1 MKSIAAISIMVL
13 LILACDV
20 KAQLCLPG
28 SSGRESDTSFFFI
41 HTSCKMKLPVLVVL
55 YESPRGDTHYQS
67 IRRKHTDTVPI
78 PVEVRHSPFLVVHG
92 NVTYDG
98 YYQSNTDTPYLEK
111 DIYQHTVQTTLDIT
125 VKDQYPLHFS
135 FSTSKSNS
143 QLFRNITGI
152 NFQYTNQDFK
162 NMLLAKAKGWDAG
175 KLKQKVALEQLK
187 ARLDNDWNKLNQLK
201 SWFTAPGQLQ
211 KMAESRE
218 REYRLKIQD
227 SLAQLATRLHRPSL
241 DSLGNLPEIK
251 LSRRDSLLLV
261 FRQEYEAKKV
271 LFDSLQQAYAK
282 NERLFHQKEKAYSA
296 RKGSLMDALQHSRD
310 DLDLMNNLETL
321 NLPDSLLPKGYKILL
336 SVKSFGV
343 GRTMVDYSELTAKN
357 ISIMGVQTEVN
368 PSWYV
373 AFATG
378 AVDYRFR
385 DFIVNDNRVRQYLNM
400 IRVGA
405 GRKEG
410 NHVILSYYTGKK
422 QVYNFN
428 TNPPAGGVVEIPD
441 YKIMGLSLEGR
452 WQPDKNN
459 YIIGEVAKSSLPF
472 YARSAAH
479 QGLGNSMLT
488 FDDHSN
494 EAYAVSAFS
503 YLPAT
508 STRINGMYKRMGANF
523 QSFSLYASGSSQ
535 DAWMVQLTQPFFRQ
549 QLTLTGGVRQNMY
562 TSVFD
567 NASYR
572 SNTIFKSIQATFR
585 RRKWP
590 VLSLG
595 YFPSSQLMK
604 LSDDKFVENLYYT
617 LVATGSYYYQLKG
630 VTMNTI
636 FSGTK
641 FYNQQSDSNF
651 VYFNSTNLMLNQTVF
666 LGKFTLNG
674 GASSATTTEYAVY
687 GADGSVQYRPLN
699 WLELGAGLKY
709 NYQTVYEI
717 KQVGYL
723 ANARVS
729 IRKFGEVSLSGDK
742 GFVPGVNRQ
751 LVSNKT
757 GRLTYTKIF

>member
-1 MKSIAAISIMVL
+1 M
-13 LILACDV
+13 LACES
-20 KAQLCLPG
+20 KAQIHLPG
-28 SSGRESDTSFFFI
+28 ISGRESDTSFFYI
-41 HTSCKMKLPVLVVL
+41 HRGCKMKLPVLVVL
-55 YESPRGDTHYQS
+55 YEAPRGDTRYQA
-67 IRRKHTDTVPI
+67 IRRKHIDI
-78 PVEVRHSPFLVVHG
+78 EPVVESHKPFLVVHG

-98 YYQSNTDTPYLEK
+98 YYQSNSDTPYLER
-111 DIYQHTVQTTLDIT
+111 DIQQHTLQTTLDIT

-152 NFQYTNQDFK
+152 NFQYSNQDFK

-175 KLKQKVALEQLK
+175 KLKQKLALEQMK
-187 ARLDNDWNKLNQLK
+187 TRLDNDWNELSQLK

-211 KMAESRE
+211 KMAESKE

-227 SLAQLATRLHRPSL
+227 SLMQLAARVKRPLL
-241 DSLGNLPEIK
+241 DSLGGVPEVK
-251 LSRRDSLLLV
+251 LSRKDSLLV
-261 FRQEYEAKKV
+261 KFQHEYEEKKM
-271 LFDSLQQAYAK
+271 LFDSLQQLYAK
-282 NERLFHQKEKAYSA
+282 NERLFHQKEKVYSA

-310 DLDLMNNLETL
+310 DQEMINNLEAL
-321 NLPDSLLPKGYKILL
+321 NLPDSLLPKGYKMLL
-336 SVKSFGV
+336 AVKSFGL

-357 ISIMGVQTEVN
+357 ISIMGVQAELN

-378 AVDYRFR
+378 MVDYRFR

-410 NHVILSYYTGKK
+410 NHLILSYYTGKK

-428 TNPPAGGVVEIPD
+428 TNPPAGGIVETPD

-452 WQPDKNN
+452 WQVDRNN
-459 YIIGEVAKSSLPF
+459 YVIGEVAKSSLPF
-472 YARSAAH
+472 YARSASH
-479 QGLGNSMLT
+479 QGLGSSMTT
-488 FDDHSN
+488 FSDHSN
-494 EAYAVSAFS
+494 EAYALSAFS
-503 YLPAT
+503 YLPLTA
-508 STRINGMYKRMGANF
+508 TRINGMYKRMGANF
-523 QSFSLYASGSSQ
+523 QSFSLYASGSAQ
-535 DAWMVQLTQPFFRQ
+535 DAWMVQVSQPFFRQ
-549 QLTLTGGVRQNMY
+549 QLTLTGSVRQNVY
-562 TSVFD
+562 TSVFE
-567 NASYR
+567 NSSYR

-585 RRKWP
+585 RKKWP

-604 LSDDKFVENLYYT
+604 LSDDKFMENLYYT
-617 LVATGSYYYQLKG
+617 LVATGSYYYQLRG
-630 VTMNTI
+630 ITMNTI

-641 FYNQQSDSNF
+641 FYNHQSDSNF
-651 VYFNSTNLMLNQTVF
+651 VYFNSTNLLLNQTVF

-674 GASSATTTEYAVY
+674 GASTATSTEYAVY
-687 GADGSVQYRPLN
+687 GADGSVQYRPLR

-723 ANARVS
+723 ANARIS
-729 IRKFGEVSLSGDK
+729 IRKFGEVSVSGDK
-742 GFVPGVNRQ
+742 GFVPGVNRR
-751 LVSNKT
+751 LVPNKT